1 MGGFGRNIF
10 SIKGFS
16 EFKKIYSKV
25 PTMWENYGIYPTKA
39 TNKLIDD
46 MIPRWVDGALIKT
59 DKHNIKNVMVDDKDI
74 NSIHLGISFELEKM
88 K

>member
-1 MGGFGRNIF
+1 MGGFSKNIF

-16 EFKKIYSKV
+16 EFTKIYSKV
-25 PTMWENYGIYPTKA
+25 PTMWQNNDTYPIKT
-39 TNKLIDD
+39 TNKLKDD
-46 MIPRWVDGALIKT
+46 MIPRWEDGALVKT
-59 DKHNIKNVMVDDKDI
+59 DKHQIKNIMVEDMDI